1 MADESRIEKE
11 LAGDEYSYKSRIE
24 QFIAWLNEDIPT
36 HPEPKSRIE
45 EQLAAMTPGGGGS
58 ATLIEKT
65 ATENGVYNAS
75 DDSADGYSKFTV
87 AVPTDDAYFGIPV
100 AKTFADTHNLEH
112 KIFSTT
118 EYDRLEVLP
127 SMFLYS
133 SSVFDY
139 DSVTTTSNT
148 EARLYFGNVQAK
160 TSPYQEV
167 DPSWT
172 LGTYGGN
179 FSDTFRVNISSST
192 DWDAEMVAN
201 SNAVL
206 MMAPRADGY
215 MSMSFGRAG
224 ANKCAWWSC
233 YYQGEFRTVKS
244 FGETPGHYTD
254 LTINTRG
261 NYMVLAPL
269 MDNSGTSIVDGL
281 YQVLYGDPQLCGF
294 YEVGGQLFYI
304 SAGIAIKDE

>member
-1 MADESRIEKE
+1 MAVN
-11 LAGDEYSYKSRIE
+11 L
-24 QFIAWLNEDIPT
+24 
-36 HPEPKSRIE
+36 
-45 EQLAAMTPGGGGS
+45 GS
-58 ATLIEKT
+58 ASPKIYLGDTLISGDSET
-65 ATENGVYNAS
+65 VLISRSITENGTYNAS
-75 DDSADGYSKFTV
+75 SDGADGYSSVTV
-87 AVPTDDAYFGIPV
+87 NVPTDEAYFGVPI

-139 DSVTTTSNT
+139 DSMYDSDT
-148 EARLYFGNVQAK
+148 EVHLYFGNVQAV
-160 TSPYQEV
+160 TRPHSGG

-172 LGTYGGN
+172 LGTYGGS

-201 SNAVL
+201 SDAVL
-206 MMAPRADGY
+206 MMAPRYDSDTSMSGY

-224 ANKCAWWSC
+224 TNKCAWWSC
-233 YYQGEFRTVKS
+233 YYQGKFRTVKS
-244 FGETPGHYTD
+244 FGETPGYYTD

-261 NYMVLAPL
+261 NYMLLVPL
-269 MDNSGTSIVDGL
+269 MNEAGTAIVDGL
-281 YQVLYGDPQLCGF
+281 YQVIYGNPQLCGF
-294 YEVGGQLFYI
+294 YEVGGQIFYI
-304 SAGIAIKDE
+304 AAGIAIKDE

>member
-1 MADESRIEKE
+1 MSLNIKTSQGLDRI
-11 LAGDEYSYKSRIE
+11 
-24 QFIAWLNEDIPT
+24 
-36 HPEPKSRIE
+36 H
-45 EQLAAMTPGGGGS
+45 S
-58 ATLIEKT
+58 AQIKLSTAEKT
-65 ATENGVYNAS
+65 ITENGVYNAS
-75 DDSADGYSKFTV
+75 DDGADGYSSVTV
-87 AVPTDDAYFGIPV
+87 NVPKDSGYFGIPI

-118 EYDRLEVLP
+118 EYDRLELLP

-139 DSVTTTSNT
+139 DSVTTTSDT
-148 EARLYFGNVQAK
+148 EACLYFGNVQAK

-172 LGTYGGN
+172 LGTYGGS

-201 SNAVL
+201 SDAVL

-233 YYQGEFRTVKS
+233 YYEGEFRTVKS
-244 FGETPGHYTD
+244 FGETPGRYTD

-261 NYMVLAPL
+261 NYMLLAPL
-269 MDNSGTSIVDGL
+269 IDNSGTSVVDGL

-294 YEVGGQLFYI
+294 YEVGGQIFYI
-304 SAGIAIKDE
+304 AAGIAIKDE

>member
-1 MADESRIEKE
+1 MADESRIERE

-87 AVPTDDAYFGIPV
+87 EVPTDDAYFGVPV

-139 DSVTTTSNT
+139 DSMYDSDREVH
-148 EARLYFGNVQAK
+148 LYFGNVQAR
-160 TSPYQEV
+160 TAPYTN
-167 DPSWT
+167 DPSWA
-172 LGTYGGN
+172 LGTYSGD
-179 FSDTFRVNISSST
+179 FSDTFRVNISSGT
-192 DWDAEMVAN
+192 DWNAEMVAN
-201 SNAVL
+201 SDAVL
-206 MMAPRADGY
+206 MMAPRANGY

-233 YYQGEFRTVKS
+233 YYEGNFRTVKS
-244 FGETPGHYTD
+244 FGETPSSYTD

-261 NYMVLAPL
+261 NYMLLVPL

-281 YQVLYGDPQLCGF
+281 YQVIYGNPQLCGF
-294 YEVGGQLFYI
+294 YEVGGQMFYI
-304 SAGIAIKDE
+304 AAGIAIKDE